1 MDIGVRQETLIT
13 MPGQPV
19 LVQLPLIPA
28 YALTVHKTQALSIKH
43 IVRGCIEGVFAQVKD
58 CNMRVAFGKEGSK
71 SVVHPY
77 SMPSF
82 FFPIFSTTTP
92 M

>member
-1 MDIGVRQETLIT
+1 MDIGARQETLTT

-43 IVRGCIEGVFAQVKD
+43 IVRGCIEGVFAQGQVYVLTVD
-58 CNMRVAFGKEGSK
+58 GLG
-71 SVVHPY
+71 
-77 SMPSF
+77 
-82 FFPIFSTTTP
+82 
-92 M
+92 

>member
-43 IVRGCIEGVFAQVKD
+43 IVRGCIEGVFAQAMCRLSHAGCVEKGLGD
-58 CNMRVAFGKEGSK
+58 
-71 SVVHPY
+71 
-77 SMPSF
+77 
-82 FFPIFSTTTP
+82 
-92 M
+92 

>member
-1 MDIGVRQETLIT
+1 MVAISVTTCDHEGRRALPYTTL
-13 MPGQPV
+13 
-19 LVQLPLIPA
+19 A
-28 YALTVHKTQALSIKH
+28 TVHKTQALSIKH

-71 SVVHPY
+71 SVVNQY

-82 FFPIFSTTTP
+82 FLPIFSTTTP

>member
-1 MDIGVRQETLIT
+1 MDIRVRQETLIT

-43 IVRGCIEGVFAQVKD
+43 IVRGCIEGVFAQGQVYVLTVD
-58 CNMRVAFGKEGSK
+58 GLG
-71 SVVHPY
+71 
-77 SMPSF
+77 
-82 FFPIFSTTTP
+82 
-92 M
+92 

>member
-43 IVRGCIEGVFAQVKD
+43 IVRGCIEGVFAQGQVYVLTVD
-58 CNMRVAFGKEGSK
+58 GLG
-71 SVVHPY
+71 
-77 SMPSF
+77 
-82 FFPIFSTTTP
+82 
-92 M
+92 

>member
-1 MDIGVRQETLIT
+1 MFKAFRQIEDHMDIGVRQETLIT

-43 IVRGCIEGVFAQVKD
+43 IVRGCIEGVFAQGQVYVLTVD
-58 CNMRVAFGKEGSK
+58 GLN
-71 SVVHPY
+71 
-77 SMPSF
+77 
-82 FFPIFSTTTP
+82 
-92 M
+92 

>member
-43 IVRGCIEGVFAQVKD
+43 VVRGCIEGVFAQGQVYVLTVD
-58 CNMRVAFGKEGSK
+58 GLG
-71 SVVHPY
+71 
-77 SMPSF
+77 
-82 FFPIFSTTTP
+82 
-92 M
+92 

>member
-1 MDIGVRQETLIT
+1 MDISCRTETLIT

-43 IVRGCIEGVFAQVKD
+43 IVRGCIEGVFAQGQVYVLTVD
-58 CNMRVAFGKEGSK
+58 GLN
-71 SVVHPY
+71 
-77 SMPSF
+77 
-82 FFPIFSTTTP
+82 
-92 M
+92 

>member
-28 YALTVHKTQALSIKH
+28 YALTVHKAQALSIKH
-43 IVRGCIEGVFAQVKD
+43 IVRGCIEGVFAQGQVYVLTVD
-58 CNMRVAFGKEGSK
+58 GLG
-71 SVVHPY
+71 
-77 SMPSF
+77 
-82 FFPIFSTTTP
+82 
-92 M
+92 

>member
-28 YALTVHKTQALSIKH
+28 SALTVHKTQALSIKH
-43 IVRGCIEGVFAQVKD
+43 IVRGCIEGVFVQGQVYVLTVD
-58 CNMRVAFGKEGSK
+58 GLG
-71 SVVHPY
+71 
-77 SMPSF
+77 
-82 FFPIFSTTTP
+82 
-92 M
+92 

>member
-43 IVRGCIEGVFAQVKD
+43 IVRGCIEGVFAQGQVY
-58 CNMRVAFGKEGSK
+58 VP
-71 SVVHPY
+71 SVDGLG
-77 SMPSF
+77 
-82 FFPIFSTTTP
+82 
-92 M
+92 

>member
-43 IVRGCIEGVFAQVKD
+43 IVRGCIEGVFAQGQVYVLTVD
-58 CNMRVAFGKEGSK
+58 GLN
-71 SVVHPY
+71 
-77 SMPSF
+77 
-82 FFPIFSTTTP
+82 
-92 M
+92 

>member
-13 MPGQPV
+13 MPGHPV

-43 IVRGCIEGVFAQVKD
+43 IVRGCIEGVFAQAMYRLLHAGFV
-58 CNMRVAFGKEGSK
+58 GKGLGQDST
-71 SVVHPY
+71 VYHPI
-77 SMPSF
+77 PF
-82 FFPIFSTTTP
+82 TTTLVR
-92 M
+92 